1 MHATIRTLF
10 APHTSLANT
19 RTWRTLVNGHTGPLL
34 LLVGIACC
42 LLLFRAAYVPLAYN
56 SDTGQYIETARLF
69 SGDTTAMP
77 HGNRLLKP
85 LAPLA
90 MVLLAPYTGDLTVA
104 LALLSALGYLLLVPI
119 VYAFLY
125 TLLHQRNEAFIGT
138 LLYLGSY
145 PLLFYGLDL
154 YTETGAW
161 LFHLIGLLYAARYF
175 LVEASYRS
183 VALSSLATTLGFLWK
198 EYTVLSG
205 LALVLCIL
213 LTRIP
218 MRTKLAHLAV
228 SALIALPVLI
238 GWQLYVYATYG
249 YTYLDWF
256 LTGHGEPDAT
266 SQYSPF
272 YVLKSLFAL
281 MLLGWGLI
289 ALGLARW
296 HTFTRDERTVIAICG
311 ITSCGF
317 LSWGYVSSR
326 LYFVLAPV
334 LALFAGRGS
343 TLLPRWARYA
353 CLLLV
358 LAVALAWLIV
368 STRPEVRAWLSA
380 L

>member
-1 MHATIRTLF
+1 MHATVRTLF
-10 APHTSLANT
+10 TPHVTLANT
-19 RTWRTLVNGHTGPLL
+19 HTWRTLVNGHAGSIL

-42 LLLFRAAYVPLAYN
+42 FLMFRAAYVPLAHN
-56 SDTGQYIETARLF
+56 SDTAQYIETARLF
-69 SGDTTAMP
+69 SGDTTAKP

-90 MVLLAPYTGDLTVA
+90 MALLVPYTGDLTVA
-104 LALLSALGYLLLVPI
+104 LALLSAIGYLLLAPI
-119 VYAFLY
+119 IYAFLY
-125 TLLHQRNEAFIGT
+125 TLLHRRDEACIGA
-138 LLYLGSY
+138 LVYLGSY
-145 PLLFYGLDL
+145 PMLFYGLDL

-161 LFHLIGLLYAARYF
+161 LFHLVGLLYAARYF
-175 LVEASYRS
+175 LVEASYRY

-198 EYTVLSG
+198 EYTALSG

-213 LTRIP
+213 LARVPT
-218 MRTKLAHLAV
+218 RTKLAHLAT

-238 GWQLYVYATYG
+238 GWQLYVYTTYG

-281 MLLGWGLI
+281 MLLGWGLV

-296 HTFTRDERTVIAICG
+296 HTFTRDERTMITICG
-311 ITSCGF
+311 VTSCGF

-326 LYFVLAPV
+326 LYFVLMPV
-334 LALFAGRGS
+334 LTLFAGRGT
-343 TLLPRWARYA
+343 TLVPRWARYG
-353 CLLLV
+353 CV
-358 LAVALAWLIV
+358 LAVLAIALAWLIM